1 MSPVI
6 IPEEIRTLNPDN
18 IDFNNPEAVK
28 TLILKLLNIIELQ
41 AQILENSR
49 KENQELK
56 NEINRL
62 KGEKGKPEFSPNVTE
77 KEDEIRSPNKKDKKN
92 WTKSEKKPRIK
103 IDRTIPIEVDK
114 NTLPPDAEHK
124 GYRTVIV
131 QNINFSTDN
140 VEYILE
146 RYYSPSEKKL
156 YEAKLPDGVDSEF
169 GPELKTF
176 IVFLYYACRVTENK
190 IKKILE
196 DWGIIISEGEI
207 SNILTQ
213 EKKEELSIEKEE
225 ILKAGMANSN
235 YIHMDDTGIK
245 HKGENQYFHVICN
258 LLFSVFFITRNKN
271 SDTIRGILGLNEEEK
286 LNKILISDDA
296 KQFSDIAIYH
306 ALCWIHEIRLYKKLN
321 PVLEYHRI
329 QLLVF
334 IGLLWEF
341 YDKLN
346 KYRENPDEKLKFE
359 LEMEFDELFSIK
371 TGYDELDKRI
381 ALTKDKKQELLLVLV
396 FPEIPIHNNPA
407 ELALREIVV
416 KRKISSGT
424 RSDDGK
430 IAWENMMSILDTCR
444 KHGINFFNYILDIFS
459 NKCLMSKLAT
469 LISQNDHS

>member
-1 MSPVI
+1 MSSD
-6 IPEEIRTLNPDN
+6 IPEEIRGLNPDN
-18 IDFNNPEAVK
+18 IDFNNQEAVK

-41 AQILENSR
+41 AEIIENLR

-62 KGEKGKPEFSPNVTE
+62 KGEKGKPKFSPNVSE
-77 KEDEIRSPNKKDKKN
+77 KEDETPSPNKENKKN

-103 IDRTIPIEVDK
+103 IDRTVHREVDK
-114 NTLPPDAEHK
+114 STLPPDAENK
-124 GYRTVIV
+124 GYKSVIV
-131 QNINFSTDN
+131 QNIKFSTDN
-140 VEYILE
+140 VEYKLE
-146 RYYSPSEKKL
+146 RYYSPGEKKL
-156 YEAKLPDGVDSEF
+156 YEAKLPDGVDGEF
-169 GPELKTF
+169 GPELKAF
-176 IVFLYYACRVTENK
+176 IVYLYYACRVTENK

-213 EKKEELSIEKEE
+213 EKKEKLSMEKEE

-245 HKGENQYFHVICN
+245 HKGKNQYFHVICN

-271 SDTIRGILGLNEEEK
+271 SDTIRGVLGLNEEEK

-296 KQFSDIAIYH
+296 KQYSDIAIYH

-334 IGLLWEF
+334 IGLIWEF

-346 KYRENPDEKLKFE
+346 KYRENPDEKLKLE
-359 LEMEFDELFSIK
+359 LEKEFDKLFSIK
-371 TGYDELDKRI
+371 TEYDELDKRI
-381 ALTKDKKQELLLVLV
+381 ALTKDKKQELLRVLA

-444 KHGINFFNYILDIFS
+444 KLGINFFNYIFDIFS
-459 NKCLMSKLAT
+459 NKCSMPKLAT
-469 LISQNDHS
+469 LISQNVHS